1 MCGHDRVLARVMRG
15 RLGQILVAFLVVGG
29 GPALADALDDLKSGL
44 AAAKLGRRDAAISLL
59 SSAIESETLS
69 RENHALALATRAYA
83 HQRGGEYSDAIADY
97 DAALDLAVDPITL
110 RNRGAAY
117 LEWGHY
123 EDAAEDFAKALSLQ
137 RANAYFA
144 IWLHIA
150 RLKVGTEDKRE
161 LLGNL
166 EQVEVKQ
173 WPGSLLAH
181 LAGRE
186 ALAEVTR
193 QAQQP
198 GDAVARAER
207 RCDLAFFLGEK
218 HLAEGHADALRLLR
232 EARDVCPPD
241 SIERAVARSDIL
253 RVGR

>member
-1 MCGHDRVLARVMRG
+1 MRG

-29 GPALADALDDLKSGL
+29 GPAFADALDDLKSGL
-44 AAAKLGRRDAAISLL
+44 AEAKLGRRDAAITLL
-59 SSAIESETLS
+59 TNAIESETLS
-69 RENHALALATRAYA
+69 RENRALALATRAYA
-83 HQRGGEYSDAIADY
+83 YQRGGDYPDAVADY
-97 DAALDLAVDPITL
+97 DAALELAIDPITL

-137 RANAYFA
+137 RANAYFG
-144 IWLHIA
+144 IWLHVA
-150 RLKVGTEDKRE
+150 RLKAGAEDKRE
-161 LLGNL
+161 ILGNL

-173 WPGSLLAH
+173 WPGPLFAH

-198 GDAVARAER
+198 GDAVARSER

-218 HLAEGHADALRLLR
+218 YLAEGDADALRFLR

-241 SIERAVARSDIL
+241 SIERAIARADML